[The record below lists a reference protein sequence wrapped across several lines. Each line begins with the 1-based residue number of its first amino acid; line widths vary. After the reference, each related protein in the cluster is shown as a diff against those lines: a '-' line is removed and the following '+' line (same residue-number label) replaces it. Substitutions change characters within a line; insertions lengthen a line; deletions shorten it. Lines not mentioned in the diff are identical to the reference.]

1 MSVAPTEVG
10 SVHNANMFLAEQR
23 VLELRQ
29 QARAAHEGRLV
40 RGGRKGRRFR
50 GWRRG
55 ADLE

>member
-1 MSVAPTEVG
+1 M
-10 SVHNANMFLAEQR
+10 HNANMFLAEQR

-40 RGGRKGRRFR
+40 RGGRKGGRFR